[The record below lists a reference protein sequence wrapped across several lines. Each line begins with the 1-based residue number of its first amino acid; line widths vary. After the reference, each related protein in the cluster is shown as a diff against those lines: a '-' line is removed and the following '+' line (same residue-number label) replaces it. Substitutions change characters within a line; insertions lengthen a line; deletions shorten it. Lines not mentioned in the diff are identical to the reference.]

1 MNGDHGPKQTV
12 LRSLVDQRLGDARAL
27 LETSVRK
34 KQPQRR
40 AGAVYL
46 AGYAAECAL
55 KARLCADKKERRLP
69 PRFFTHDLVAL
80 ARQTAVWA
88 RFRSDST
95 ARRAFIIIA
104 TTWDVSLR
112 YQTKHPSYEEATRLL
127 QRVKE
132 FVKWV
137 FAN

>member
-12 LRSLVDQRLGDARAL
+12 LRSLVDQRLGDARVL
-27 LETSVRK
+27 LDISVRR

-55 KARLCADKKERRLP
+55 KARLCADRGMRRLP
-69 PRFFTHDLVAL
+69 RRFFTHDLAAL
-80 ARQTAVWA
+80 ARETAVWA
-88 RFRSDST
+88 RLRSDST
-95 ARRAFIIIA
+95 VRRRFIII
-104 TTWDVSLR
+104 TSTWDVSLR
-112 YQTKHPSYEEATRLL
+112 YQTKDPGYEEARRLL
-127 QRVKE
+127 ERVKE

-137 FAN
+137 FAS